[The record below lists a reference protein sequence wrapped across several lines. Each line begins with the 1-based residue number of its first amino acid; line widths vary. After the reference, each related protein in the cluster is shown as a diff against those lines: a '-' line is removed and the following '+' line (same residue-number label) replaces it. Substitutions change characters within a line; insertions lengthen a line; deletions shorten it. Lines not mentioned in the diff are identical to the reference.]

1 MKKLVFEV
9 AQIIHRHVVPEE
21 PWEDCPGL
29 HNEHYELATEIL
41 TVVIQ
46 EPRRLHEEDLRLI
59 LEHMTM
65 STEALNRLTAA
76 VALVGTN
83 LSAFADAI
91 AAHPATTPGTTT
103 TEDDSAQL
111 TDLAS
116 KLEGFGQEL
125 QSIAESVSG
134 PAEGGASADPNAGG
148 GTSDGLGDTT
158 STSGNDSADSADG
171 TQPQV

>member
-1 MKKLVFEV
+1 MRERSPLSESV
-9 AQIIHRHVVPEE
+9 AKIIHRHVVPEE

-29 HNEHYELATEIL
+29 HEEHFNLADAIIA
-41 TVVIQ
+41 VVIQ

-59 LEHMTM
+59 LEHIAM

-83 LSAFADAI
+83 LSALADAI

-125 QSIAESVSG
+125 QSIAESVNG
-134 PAEGGASADPNAGG
+134 PASDPNAGA
-148 GTSDGLGDTT
+148 GTSAPLGDTT
-158 STSGNDSADSADG
+158 STSGDPADG
-171 TQPQV
+171 SASQA